1 MWVVWLSTSTTTW
14 VTQPGIVDNV
24 GDVAAVDVG
33 DMAVLVVNVV
43 ADMAQLPDIVDNV
56 GDTA

>member
-1 MWVVWLSTSTTTW
+1 MW

-33 DMAVLVVNVV
+33 DMAVLIVNVV
-43 ADMAQLPDIVDNV
+43 ADMAQPPDIVDNV